1 MPQGRQY
8 GLFLCFWVQGWF
20 PCGRKEGVVMLT
32 CGDLKNLPVL
42 QKIKYLTGDSG
53 LANPVRW
60 TFVPET
66 EKLEPWIHGGELL
79 LLSGALSQRRD
90 FRLGQVLLD
99 AMRLKMAGAVLL
111 VGGSYIQKVPR
122 EAIARAIEQ
131 DFAIMAIPWNVPL
144 VDIQEA
150 VARAIVMSD
159 TQLTLDNAL
168 DFLLQG
174 RISAREYAGFV
185 LAPFL
190 AQEERTCRGLLE
202 TLESYF
208 ACNGNTIKAA
218 ELLFVHRN
226 TVKYRLGQAEAILG
240 CSLSDA
246 GVRLK
251 VQLALYIRSQEQD
264 NGKKV

>member
-53 LANPVRW
+53 LANPIRW

-111 VGGSYIQKVPR
+111 VGDSYIQKVPR

-185 LAPFL
+185 LAPFFGTGGKDL
-190 AQEERTCRGLLE
+190 PGAFGDIGVVFCLQWQYHQGCRAAFCASQYRQIPPGAGGGHPGLLA
-202 TLESYF
+202 LR
-208 ACNGNTIKAA
+208 C
-218 ELLFVHRN
+218 RC
-226 TVKYRLGQAEAILG
+226 QAEGA
-240 CSLSDA
+240 A
-246 GVRLK
+246 GTVYP
-251 VQLALYIRSQEQD
+251 QPGA
-264 NGKKV
+264 G

>member
-1 MPQGRQY
+1 
-8 GLFLCFWVQGWF
+8 
-20 PCGRKEGVVMLT
+20 MLT

-42 QKIKYLTGDSG
+42 QKIKYLTGGSG
-53 LANPVRW
+53 LANPIRW
-60 TFVPET
+60 IFVPEM
-66 EKLEPWIHGGELL
+66 EDIAPWIHGGELMII
-79 LLSGALSQRRD
+79 SGALSQRKD
-90 FRLGQVLLD
+90 FHPGQVLME
-99 AMRLKMAGAVLL
+99 AMRLKMAGAVLM
-111 VGGSYIQKVPR
+111 VGDSYIQKVPR
-122 EAIARAIEQ
+122 DVITKAVEQ

-150 VARAIVMSD
+150 VARAIVMND
-159 TQLTLDNAL
+159 AKLTLDNAL
-168 DFLLQG
+168 DLLLQDK
-174 RISAREYAGFV
+174 ISAREYAGFV

-190 AQEERTCRGLLE
+190 AQEERDYSSLLA

>member
-1 MPQGRQY
+1 
-8 GLFLCFWVQGWF
+8 
-20 PCGRKEGVVMLT
+20 MLT

-53 LANPVRW
+53 LANPIRW

-111 VGGSYIQKVPR
+111 VGDSYIQKVPR

-168 DFLLQG
+168 DF
-174 RISAREYAGFV
+174 
-185 LAPFL
+185 FL
-190 AQEERTCRGLLE
+190 
-202 TLESYF
+202 
-208 ACNGNTIKAA
+208 
-218 ELLFVHRN
+218 
-226 TVKYRLGQAEAILG
+226 
-240 CSLSDA
+240 
-246 GVRLK
+246 
-251 VQLALYIRSQEQD
+251 
-264 NGKKV
+264 

>member
-20 PCGRKEGVVMLT
+20 TCGRKEGVVMLT

-53 LANPVRW
+53 LANPIHW
-60 TFVPET
+60 T
-66 EKLEPWIHGGELL
+66 
-79 LLSGALSQRRD
+79 
-90 FRLGQVLLD
+90 
-99 AMRLKMAGAVLL
+99 
-111 VGGSYIQKVPR
+111 
-122 EAIARAIEQ
+122 
-131 DFAIMAIPWNVPL
+131 
-144 VDIQEA
+144 
-150 VARAIVMSD
+150 
-159 TQLTLDNAL
+159 
-168 DFLLQG
+168 
-174 RISAREYAGFV
+174 FV